1 MIHDL
6 FYGLVTGLLHVIDCY
21 LLRSIFFFN
30 IGCIVLC
37 MCTHV
42 LSSDSGVES
51 LELMTCT
58 DFLNGR
64 EYDPNIVIGVVS
76 SCVYAQKNTS
86 FCLSSSTYED
96 MLGIQIRPNTFP
108 CTESLYTF
116 ITI

>member
-1 MIHDL
+1 MTY
-6 FYGLVTGLLHVIDCY
+6 FMGLLPDCCM
-21 LLRSIFFFN
+21 LLIVTCYAVCFFLN

-76 SCVYAQKNTS
+76 SRVYAQN
-86 FCLSSSTYED
+86 
-96 MLGIQIRPNTFP
+96 
-108 CTESLYTF
+108 
-116 ITI
+116 